1 MTKSHT
7 PRHGVDTPTL
17 LATIGHVAE
26 MPQLAA
32 FTFRATNRWIRGTR
46 SRTTF
51 NAFSGAG
58 GEHDHAFDTTF
69 DADHPQVLCGEG
81 AAPTPPEF
89 LLHALASCI
98 MSGIANISAVR
109 RVTLH
114 EVTIR
119 ITGDMDLRGML
130 GLSDEV
136 RNGLESMN
144 LVVEIRGDGDEE
156 KLLGIVEQAKARSAV
171 LDVLTKGTRV
181 NVEGRAA

>member
-1 MTKSHT
+1 MTMSHT
-7 PRHGVDTPTL
+7 PRHGVDTPKL

-26 MPQLAA
+26 MPELAA

-51 NAFSGAG
+51 GPFSGAG
-58 GEHDHAFDTTF
+58 SQFDHVFDTTF

-98 MSGIANISAVR
+98 MAGIANIAAAR

-114 EVTIR
+114 EVTIE
-119 ITGDMDLRGML
+119 IAGDLDLQGML
-130 GLSDEV
+130 GIRGDV
-136 RNGLESMN
+136 RNGYSEMRLN
-144 LVVEIRGDGDEE
+144 VNIAGDADQE
-156 KLLGIVEQAKARSAV
+156 KLLAIVEQAKARSAV
-171 LDVLTKGTRV
+171 LDALTNGVAVR
-181 NVEGRAA
+181 VEGNAA